1 LALVSEQFLI
11 FGLRD
16 CLHAIWHFT
25 VELKLKSMTLAFK
38 CLFSEDGFGERT
50 VPDFRFATSPS

>member
-50 VPDFRFATSPS
+50 VPDF